1 MVSIRKLVGLTPKV
15 TKDKAGKNTAPDQT
29 TLDMQLAAQKNNVA
43 TQRVRETLAE
53 LLKTND
59 GLF

>member
-15 TKDKAGKNTAPDQT
+15 PQTVTAKPAVPDQT

-43 TQRVRETLAE
+43 AQRVRETLAE